1 MFSLVH
7 FLIHLNQSSIWPI
20 AITYLL
26 SIICCL
32 SIILILSTSSKTT
45 WPILAIF
52 GCIRRIL
59 GWHYQNPT
67 TRTCERIGQLH
78 VHVSVLDNYMYMWVY
93 WTTTRTCERIGQLHV
108 HVSVLDN
115 YTYMWAYWTTTCTC
129 ERIGQLHIHVSVLD
143 NYTYMGAYWT
153 TTRTC
158 ERIGQLHIH
167 VSVLVKYKAG
177 IFISSNVTPSHH
189 DTAEKLFIWCL
200 ATITLLLLFSLIIQS
215 FKT

>member
-78 VHVSVLDNYMYMWVY
+78 VHVSVLDNYTYMWAY
-93 WTTTRTCERIGQLHV
+93 WTTTRTWERIGQLHV
-108 HVSVLDN
+108 HVSVLD
-115 YTYMWAYWTTTCTC
+115 
-129 ERIGQLHIHVSVLD
+129 
-143 NYTYMGAYWT
+143 
-153 TTRTC
+153 
-158 ERIGQLHIH
+158 
-167 VSVLVKYKAG
+167 KYKAG